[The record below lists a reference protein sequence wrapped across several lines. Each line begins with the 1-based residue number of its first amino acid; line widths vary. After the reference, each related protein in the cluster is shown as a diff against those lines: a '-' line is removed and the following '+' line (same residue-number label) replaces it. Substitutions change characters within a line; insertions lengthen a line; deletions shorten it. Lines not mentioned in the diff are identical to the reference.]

1 MNIVIPMLGL
11 GLRFKD
17 VGIDSPKPLIIVN
30 GKTLI
35 EHSLNSLDISGQYI
49 FLTRT
54 YEDEKLNIELSNIL
68 TRLRPGHI
76 EIKIKEETRGAAESC
91 LYATEFIDNNEPLII
106 TNCDQIFD
114 WNFNDLNNFINNS
127 DCDGFVALHKSKDP
141 KHSYAVVENKKIIK
155 IKEKEVIS
163 DDALIGLHYWKNGK
177 DFVSSAKKLL
187 TEYLSIGLKECY
199 ISTTYDY
206 LIKDNKKILPF
217 YTPQNSY
224 ICLGTPEDVEIY
236 LAKIK
241 EYYSEKPKT
250 IFCDIDGTILKHAHK
265 FSHIG
270 KDDPVDLPG
279 VIDKFNDWDSKGY
292 KIILTTARK
301 ESARYITEK
310 HLSELGFCWDYL
322 LMGITS
328 GTRFLLNDKLK
339 KDDSDRAIAI
349 NLLTDSGFNGIDWNE
364 YGL

>member
-17 VGIDSPKPLIIVN
+17 VGINTPKPLIDVN

-35 EHSLNSLDISGQYI
+35 EHSLSSLNIDGRYI
-49 FLTRT
+49 FLTRD
-54 YEDEKLNIELSNIL
+54 YEEDSFNKELTNIL
-68 TRLRPGHI
+68 DRLAPGNI
-76 EIKIKEETRGAAESC
+76 QIKIKDETRGAAESC
-91 LYATEFIDNNEPLII
+91 LYALEFIDNDQPLII

-114 WNFNDLNNFINNS
+114 WDASSFINFVK
-127 DCDGFVALHKSKDP
+127 DCDGAVAIHKSSDP
-141 KHSYAVVENKKIIK
+141 KHSYVLIENEKITKIVEKK
-155 IKEKEVIS
+155 VIS

-187 TEYLSIGLKECY
+187 TEYLSSGLKECY
-199 ISTTYDY
+199 ISSTYEY
-206 LIKDNKKILPF
+206 LIKDGKKIVPF
-217 YTPQNSY
+217 YVPQNSY
-224 ICLGTPEDVEIY
+224 ICLGTPHDVEIY

-270 KDDPVDLPG
+270 KEDPIDLPG

-292 KIILTTARK
+292 KIVLTTARK

-339 KDDSDRAIAI
+339 SNDDDRAIAI
-349 NLLTDSGFNGIDWNE
+349 NLLTDSGFNNVDWRQ